1 MQVRETRCTTARL
14 GFRIEAIHNGKPG
27 RSVTKEESKSICDEA
42 GVRAALTTFVAGQSE
57 AAAVGGAMLQRL
69 RELRAV
75 LGASAWFRS
84 HEVVGSSLLFVYDQA
99 AAVVAT
105 AEGGC
110 GTCGAGVWMIDF
122 AHTHASATPL
132 SHLSPRGEGSSGD
145 GYLTGLDNLIS
156 IWETLL
162 Q

>member
-1 MQVRETRCTTARL
+1 MQFRETRCTTARL
-14 GFRIEAIHNGKPG
+14 GFRIEAIHNGLPG
-27 RSVTKEESKSICDEA
+27 HSVTKEESKSICDEA
-42 GVRAALTTFVAGQSE
+42 GVRAALATFVAGQSE

-69 RELRAV
+69 RELRAA

-84 HEVVGSSLLFVYDQA
+84 HELVGSSLLFVYDQA
-99 AAVVAT
+99 TEESAV
-105 AEGGC
+105 EGG
-110 GTCGAGVWMIDF
+110 GDTCGAGVWMIDF

-132 SHLSPRGEGSSGD
+132 SHFSPWGEGGSGD